1 MRNWNIQRRVLVIA
15 LLPAALIAL
24 MLTVYHARTRIDEVE
39 SSTIDHGEGLA
50 RHLAPLSEFGVIS
63 GNRALLRSIARSAVA
78 EDHTVAR
85 VTIRDESG
93 NTLAD
98 ARDHAANAGPQR
110 EGPLVADGESL
121 IRVSR
126 PIRRT
131 IMSGLESPLD
141 GYGGQAG
148 FGQGNPIGRIE
159 ILVDLRPVRREER
172 AVLLESLG
180 ISALA
185 LLITGALAL
194 RIGQG
199 VTGPV
204 RRLTRT
210 VEQIRGGD
218 LGARPP
224 RTSGGE
230 LGSLERGIAEM
241 AEEIE
246 QTQASLQHRVERA
259 TADLQETLDELAE
272 RNAELEEARRE
283 AEAASEFKSRFLANI
298 SHEIRTPMNSILGF
312 TELLARADLDPV
324 EADYLETIHD
334 SARSLLDLLNGILDL
349 SKVESGRME
358 LEPAD
363 TDLNE
368 ILVDVF
374 QLLGP
379 HAHEK
384 GVEFIVERV
393 PQQCSRV
400 RTDPIRLKQVL
411 INLASNAVK
420 FTEQGHVRLAAW
432 ASAPVDDRLDVIF
445 SVEDTGAGIPESAQT
460 HLFQAFAQ
468 GRTSGDQDGY
478 LTAAGTGLG
487 LHIASEIVFLMD
499 GAIEFRSE
507 PGGGSQFWFQLCL
520 EALGPPDTDGR
531 DEGGPGP
538 VPVLTFVDPDADTR
552 AASVRDLEAAGYSVR
567 SCSNAAQVHLQGDEH
582 AIIVHVPARATRAG
596 TIPGAPGLLRGL
608 GLPLL
613 AQAHAHGPE
622 ARNRLVEAGYEY
634 IVPKTPDIRALR
646 RALDPIV
653 RAGAQPEAARAA
665 TGQEP
670 IDAVPRPA
678 AEHVLVVDDHPVNR
692 KLFESYLREAE
703 IEVTATGSSDEAL
716 EWVAAERFDAILL
729 DLHLPHRDGL
739 ETARRIRMGPGPN
752 TATPMIAVTAD
763 AFEDAAR
770 PIAESGVSELLV
782 KPVSCE
788 QLLERLAK
796 LCGHRE
802 VRRTAS
808 SGGAPAPA
816 ADTAEADLPNH
827 DTRTALQRAAGR
839 QEVAD
844 ELFAVLVRSLPESR
858 DALLRAW
865 RAGDREAL
873 RSAAHRLRGAAAYC
887 GVPRLEAAVAALER
901 AAREAAEA
909 ELTQRIEAL
918 EKAIAALLMHHDE
931 EEDDAAG

>member
-24 MLTVYHARTRIDEVE
+24 ALTIYHARTRIGEVE
-39 SSTIDHGEGLA
+39 SSTIDRGEGLA

-63 GNRALLRSIARSAVA
+63 GNRPLLRSIARSAVA
-78 EDHTVAR
+78 EDRTVAR
-85 VTIRDESG
+85 VTIRDDAG
-93 NTLAD
+93 NTLVD
-98 ARDHAANAGPQR
+98 ARGGRDSDPHD
-110 EGPLVADGESL
+110 EGRLAADGEAL

-141 GYGGQAG
+141 GYGGHAG
-148 FGQGNPIGRIE
+148 FGQGEAIGYIE

-204 RRLTRT
+204 RRLTHT
-210 VEQIRGGD
+210 VERIRSGD
-218 LGARPP
+218 LAARPP
-224 RTSGGE
+224 RRSGGE

-246 QTQASLQHRVERA
+246 QTQASLEHRVQRA
-259 TADLQETLDELAE
+259 TADLQQALDELAE

-363 TDLNE
+363 CDLND

-393 PQQCSRV
+393 PDRWSRV

-420 FTEQGHVRLAAW
+420 FTDTGFVRLAA
-432 ASAPVDDRLDVIF
+432 AVSQSAEDRLDVAF
-445 SVEDTGAGIPESAQT
+445 TVEDTGAGIPESAQT

-507 PGGGSQFWFQLCL
+507 PGHGSTFWFQLRL
-520 EALGPPDTDGR
+520 EALGTQGDGR
-531 DEGGPGP
+531 DEQRPGP
-538 VPVLTFVDPDADTR
+538 EAVLALVDPDADTR
-552 AASVRDLEAAGYSVR
+552 AASLRHLEAAGYAVR
-567 SCSNAAQVHLQGDEH
+567 PRAAPEEVDLQGDEH

-596 TIPGAPGLLRGL
+596 AIPAAPEPLRGR

-622 ARNRLVEAGYEY
+622 ARNRLLEAGYTY

-646 RALDPIV
+646 RAIDPIA
-653 RAGAQPEAARAA
+653 RDGAQPGSTAAPGQEAADA
-665 TGQEP
+665 T
-670 IDAVPRPA
+670 PRPA
-678 AEHVLVVDDHPVNR
+678 AERVLVVDDHPVNR
-692 KLFESYLREAE
+692 KLFESYLREAA

-716 EWVAAERFDAILL
+716 AQAAAEPFDAILL
-729 DLHLPHRDGL
+729 DLHLPQRDGL
-739 ETARRIRMGPGPN
+739 ETARRIRAGNGPN
-752 TATPMIAVTAD
+752 AATPMIAVTAD

-770 PIAESGVSELLV
+770 PIAEAGVSELLV
-782 KPVSCE
+782 KPVSRE
-788 QLLERLAK
+788 QLLEHLAQ
-796 LCGHRE
+796 LCGRRQAE
-802 VRRTAS
+802 QRAAGDGDARSPERTA
-808 SGGAPAPA
+808 
-816 ADTAEADLPNH
+816 TAELPNH
-827 DTRTALQRAAGR
+827 DAGLALQRAAGR

-844 ELFAVLVRSLPESR
+844 ELFDVLVRSLPESR
-858 DALLRAW
+858 DALLEAW
-865 RAGDREAL
+865 HAGDREAL

-887 GVPRLEAAVAALER
+887 GVPRLEAAVAAVER
-901 AAREAAEA
+901 GARQAPDGDLAARV
-909 ELTQRIEAL
+909 EAL
-918 EKAIAALLMHHDE
+918 DQALAALLAPDE
-931 EEDDAAG
+931 SEEDDAAG